1 MNWSLVFQIQ
11 DVLYDIQ
18 KIYYPFLVAVG
29 VPINLLTIVILSKG
43 KCGLSKGTTCYLVAM
58 AAADMLV
65 AILDSMLRQI
75 PILYWRQFSFLCLSK
90 VGLKGSCAQDLV
102 FAFSRNQSVTYL
114 NLDTNSFRDQSVPAL
129 CNLIQTSKSLKRIVL
144 MWNQFSPDG
153 KNQLKSLQ
161 ESRPGLSVAV

>member
-1 MNWSLVFQIQ
+1 MSKNQQEITE
-11 DVLYDIQ
+11 
-18 KIYYPFLVAVG
+18 YYPEKWDGNEFCNVFDLDIG
-29 VPINLLTIVILSKG
+29 VIIIWG
-43 KCGLSKGTTCYLVAM
+43 REHRACECA
-58 AAADMLV
+58 
-65 AILDSMLRQI
+65 LRTSSGRGHIWNEAQTD
-75 PILYWRQFSFLCLSK
+75 LSK

>member
-1 MNWSLVFQIQ
+1 
-11 DVLYDIQ
+11 LYDN
-18 KIYYPFLVAVG
+18 A
-29 VPINLLTIVILSKG
+29 LTESCVKDLTCALSKLLDLN
-43 KCGLSKGTTCYLVAM
+43 LSVNNLGDSGVGQLS
-58 AAADMLV
+58 AA
-65 AILDSMLRQI
+65 LRNPDCKIQR
-75 PILYWRQFSFLCLSK
+75 LHLSK